1 MPLETLDLVDLRSN
15 GCQRGFSSLQIPR
28 ASEGGP
34 IRGIKL
40 PVQFLL
46 AGDLRNSLAD
56 RPRTSSW
63 MNRSRSKAS
72 IPRASAAV
80 VNSERD
86 FRWTTIMDPDCFDKD
101 RRNASSGKARRA
113 GQSSRPWIPSG
124 RRSLAA

>member
-72 IPRASAAV
+72 IPRALLWS
-80 VNSERD
+80 
-86 FRWTTIMDPDCFDKD
+86 
-101 RRNASSGKARRA
+101 
-113 GQSSRPWIPSG
+113 IPSETSG
-124 RRSLAA
+124 EQQSWILIASTRIDAMPAVERHGGPGSLPGLGFRPAAGL